1 MLSLNLSCCSKAE
14 LHKSVL
20 NATLVY
26 STEFLEAAVMHRI
39 NAIFLLMFLAAPA
52 ARAQVTIEV
61 SKITCEQ
68 YLSFSVADPRDINIW
83 LSGYYHGKEGT
94 TVFEP
99 HRLRETAEKVKA
111 ECLAQANSKLPVMQV
126 MQKVLGSSK

>member
-1 MLSLNLSCCSKAE
+1 
-14 LHKSVL
+14 
-20 NATLVY
+20 
-26 STEFLEAAVMHRI
+26 LEAAVMHRI
-39 NAIFLLMFLAAPA
+39 NAIFVIMFLAAPA

-99 HRLRETAEKVKA
+99 HRLRETAEKLKA
-111 ECLAQANSKLPVMQV
+111 ECLAQVNSKLPVMQV
-126 MQKVLGSSK
+126 IQKVLGSSK